1 MSCFVCLSQND
12 LAFNHHREERPTSP
26 PRPLAPSPIRK
37 PAMLSGAASS
47 STRAARRLDQ
57 TRSSGLVS
65 VNFAA
70 KLRTETVLHYVSIR
84 LTDRSKHLLQPALRM
99 TSLDANAVTN
109 GSLSAGLH
117 RAVDIQTF
125 VQVFSGN
132 QRAYIKVVEAI
143 TVTNRTHFVRNSTLP
158 STSQNNTKPF
168 LSKHLTATY
177 PNIPLP

>member
-1 MSCFVCLSQND
+1 
-12 LAFNHHREERPTSP
+12 
-26 PRPLAPSPIRK
+26 
-37 PAMLSGAASS
+37 MLSGAASS

-57 TRSSGLVS
+57 TRTSGLVS

-84 LTDRSKHLLQPALRM
+84 LTDRSNLLQPALRM

-132 QRAYIKVVEAI
+132 QRAGI
-143 TVTNRTHFVRNSTLP
+143 
-158 STSQNNTKPF
+158 
-168 LSKHLTATY
+168 
-177 PNIPLP
+177 